1 MAEQAENE
9 MAVDKPEKPGA
20 NIQSLVDTRFSGL
33 FKKFDFVPKGKKVW
47 TIPCLKLAL
56 MNPSLQTSSSGPNS
70 AQAPSSKKPNSKPR
84 AGKPSASK
92 ANKKL
97 KDKKGGGRKTQTG
110 KGSKGKGKQ

>member
-20 NIQSLVDTRFSGL
+20 NIQSLVDTRFNGL
-33 FKKFDFVPKGKKVW
+33 LKKFDFVPKGKK
-47 TIPCLKLAL
+47 
-56 MNPSLQTSSSGPNS
+56 TSSSGPNS

-84 AGKPSASK
+84 AGKPSATK